1 MAAYKSRF
9 DHAKKD
15 AEVEAMDLAQDKK
28 VVKKAI
34 AMHDEQEHKGE
45 KTDLT
50 KLRKGGRAK
59 KEKGTVREMCGG
71 GMAKYKEGGRIA
83 DLTKGKFEGKNKEDA
98 IKKTPNIS
106 KNISK
111 YKEGGRVS
119 DLTKGKFEGKNKED
133 AIKKVC

>member
-15 AEVEAMDLAQDKK
+15 AEVEAMDMAQDKK

-45 KTDLT
+45 KTDLS

-71 GMAKYKEGGRIA
+71 GMGKYKEGGRMS
-83 DLTKGKFEGKNKEDA
+83 DLTPGKAKGKNKEDT
-98 IKKTPNIS
+98 IKKTPDISENIS
-106 KNISK
+106 KFK
-111 YKEGGRVS
+111 KGGM
-119 DLTKGKFEGKNKED
+119 
-133 AIKKVC
+133 KKVCWSANPV